1 MPPCGTGENLSDPGG
16 TAMSVGYE
24 VGSSA
29 TVRALHQQPVEGP
42 EGELHPHDYRI
53 DVVVGRPELDEHG
66 MVCDLDALRAALR
79 AITARI
85 EGKDLEEIRPP
96 SAEAVTVEVLARW
109 THQNLVPTLRQAG
122 GDTLA
127 VRVWESHSD
136 FGGYA
141 GPVS

>member
-1 MPPCGTGENLSDPGG
+1 
-16 TAMSVGYE
+16 MSVGYE
-24 VGSSA
+24 VGSSV
-29 TVRALHQQPVEGP
+29 TVRALHQMPVEGP

-53 DVVVGRPELDEHG
+53 DVVVGRAELDEHG

-79 AITARI
+79 ELAAGID
-85 EGKDLEEIRPP
+85 GKDLEQIRPP
-96 SAEAVTVEVLARW
+96 EAEAVTVEVLARW
-109 THQNLVPTLRQAG
+109 AHQTLVPALRRAG

-127 VRVWESHSD
+127 VRVWETPED

>member
-1 MPPCGTGENLSDPGG
+1 MTVEHE
-16 TAMSVGYE
+16 VGHE
-24 VGSSA
+24 VGSSV

-53 DVVVGRPELDEHG
+53 DVVVGRRELDEHG
-66 MVCDLDALRAALR
+66 MVCDLDTLRAALQ
-79 AITARI
+79 AIASRI
-85 EGKDLEEIRPP
+85 EGRDLEEIRPP
-96 SAEAVTVEVLARW
+96 TAKAVTVEVLARW
-109 THQNLVPTLRQAG
+109 AHQNLIPTLQQAG

-127 VRVWESHSD
+127 VRVWESDSD